1 MTRQMTEAQRERRRQ
16 VQHERYIRKRE
27 EILAKQKVY
36 RDTHKAEIA
45 AKRRQRDFEM
55 RYLRKPKL
63 KRDKKE
69 LNHEYYLRHREEI
82 CAKAR
87 IRSYERRAKQHTTD
101 SIAGAVSDGRDKA
114 VSA

>member
-16 VQHERYIRKRE
+16 VQHARYVRKRE

-45 AKRRQRDFEM
+45 AKRRQRDFEKK
-55 RYLRKPKL
+55 YLQKPRM
-63 KRDKKE
+63 KRDRKE
-69 LNHEYYLRHREEI
+69 YDHAYYLAHHDEI

-87 IRSYERRAKQHTTD
+87 KRSYERRSKQHTTD
-101 SIAGAVSDGRDKA
+101 SIAGAVSDGRDKT

>member
-1 MTRQMTEAQRERRRQ
+1 MTRVRTEAQREHRRQ

-45 AKRRQRDFEM
+45 AKRRQRDFEKK
-55 RYLRKPKL
+55 YLQKPRM

-69 LNHEYYLRHREEI
+69 LYHEYYLRHREEI

-87 IRSYERRAKQHTTD
+87 KRSYERRAKQHTTTD
-101 SIAGAVSDGRDKA
+101 RDTRIPTG
-114 VSA
+114 